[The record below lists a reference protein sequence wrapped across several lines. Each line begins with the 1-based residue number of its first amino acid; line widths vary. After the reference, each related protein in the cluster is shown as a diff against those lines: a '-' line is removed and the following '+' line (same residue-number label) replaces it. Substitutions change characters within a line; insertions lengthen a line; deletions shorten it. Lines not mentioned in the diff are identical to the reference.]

1 MEITRV
7 EVLEEFAASYLQ
19 GSIPYNI
26 NFIGGALAVS
36 SAKAEVPVAQPVPL
50 ADLVNYQEGSIVSRV
65 LVGREAGTIT
75 LFAFDEEQALS
86 EHTAPFDALVQML
99 EGEMEISIDRKPL
112 SVKTG
117 NVVLMPANHPHALRA
132 ITKSKMLLTM
142 IRSN

>member
-1 MEITRV
+1 M
-7 EVLEEFAASYLQ
+7 
-19 GSIPYNI
+19 
-26 NFIGGALAVS
+26 S
-36 SAKAEVPVAQPVPL
+36 SAKAGIPVAQPVPL

-99 EGEMEISIDRKPL
+99 KGEMEISIDRKPL

>member
-1 MEITRV
+1 M
-7 EVLEEFAASYLQ
+7 
-19 GSIPYNI
+19 
-26 NFIGGALAVS
+26 S
-36 SAKAEVPVAQPVPL
+36 SAKAEIPVAQRVPL
-50 ADLVNYQEGSIVSRV
+50 ADLVNYQDGSIVSRV

-142 IRSN
+142 IRSSS

>member
-1 MEITRV
+1 M
-7 EVLEEFAASYLQ
+7 
-19 GSIPYNI
+19 
-26 NFIGGALAVS
+26 S
-36 SAKAEVPVAQPVPL
+36 SAKAEIPVAQPVL
-50 ADLVNYQEGSIVSRV
+50 LVDLVNYKEGSIVSRV

-99 EGEMEISIDRKPL
+99 AGEMEISIDRTPL

-132 ITKSKMLLTM
+132 TTKSKMLLTM
-142 IRSN
+142 IRSI

>member
-1 MEITRV
+1 M
-7 EVLEEFAASYLQ
+7 
-19 GSIPYNI
+19 
-26 NFIGGALAVS
+26 S
-36 SAKAEVPVAQPVPL
+36 SAKAEIPVAQSVSL

-112 SVKTG
+112 SIKTG

-132 ITKSKMLLTM
+132 ITNSKMLLTM